1 MRLLELFGTIKLSY
15 RQAEGR
21 RFAIAVLCLK
31 YIASLVAVAV
41 AFWLFAASD
50 HGCAAVAL
58 AFCTLAAALIAVCMR
73 GLMVRE
79 MYLLSERYLRSGE
92 ENRIPRP
99 ALTAL
104 VSGELVYLA
113 VIRTV
118 TVVMLSPAYV
128 CLRYGLTYYSLSA
141 DRLGFV
147 LLLSAAAL
155 LAAGGLLFD
164 AAIGARL
171 SCAEYLRLSG
181 QCRDMLSALDTS
193 WELSR
198 GGCGDLLR
206 LRFISLPCAPGLSHL
221 CLINYSQRLIRR
233 KGLPS
238 SDGLRVEIVC
248 DAYGEQHLELI

>member
-1 MRLLELFGTIKLSY
+1 MSVPELFGIIKLSF

-21 RFAIAVLCLK
+21 RVNVAVLCLK
-31 YIASLVAVAV
+31 YIASVCVAGAMTG
-41 AFWLFAASD
+41 LFLLSERTGVRAALMAA
-50 HGCAAVAL
+50 CAAGLLL
-58 AFCTLAAALIAVCMR
+58 AVSMR
-73 GLMVRE
+73 GVLLRE